1 MSDAFGK
8 FFSFSLTSVSYGYT
22 KILVSLIFSVMPGSE

>member
-1 MSDAFGK
+1 MSDAFAK
-8 FFSFSLTSVSYGYT
+8 FFVFFDLYT